1 MNPVPLSGL
10 YICEGSSDYPLAS
23 IVEYLYA
30 ERGRTL
36 QLSRPDYDALRGV
49 GRDVRSKLVAG
60 AQLMDGPF
68 NLAVV
73 HRDADRA
80 GWQKRRSEIECA
92 LEASAINCGLIPI
105 IPITMTEAWLL
116 LDEQEIRHVAGNPNG
131 RASLSLPKTHEVEGI
146 ADPKALLRECL
157 LQAASVRGRR
167 RETVAKRFS
176 QHRAQLLERLDIHG
190 PVTELSSWRML
201 IADVENCI
209 EALSGD
215 SSTIDG

>member
-1 MNPVPLSGL
+1 VNPTPLSGL
-10 YICEGSSDYPLAS
+10 YICEGSSDLPLAD

-30 ERGRTL
+30 ERGREL
-36 QLSRPDYDALRGV
+36 QLSRPDYATLRGV

-73 HRDADRA
+73 HRDADQA
-80 GWQKRRSEIECA
+80 GWQARRAEIEDALATSEIEC
-92 LEASAINCGLIPI
+92 GLTPV

-116 LDEQEIRHVAGNPNG
+116 LDEQEIRVVAGNPNG
-131 RASLSLPKTHEVEGI
+131 RAPISLPKRHEVEGI

-157 LQAASVRGRR
+157 LQAASMRGRR
-167 RETVAKRFS
+167 RETVSKRFP

-190 PVTELSSWRML
+190 PVTGLSSWQSL
-201 IADVENCI
+201 IADVERCA
-209 EALSGD
+209 EALA
-215 SSTIDG
+215 